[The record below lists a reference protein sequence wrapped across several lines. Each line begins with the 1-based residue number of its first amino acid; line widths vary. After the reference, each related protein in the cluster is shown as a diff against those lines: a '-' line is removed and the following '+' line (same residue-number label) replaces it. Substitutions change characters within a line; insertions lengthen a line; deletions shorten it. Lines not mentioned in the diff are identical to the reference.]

1 MLTLRSLV
9 DQLSYDPQ
17 CRQPPE
23 SSQCPTSQRQWRKH
37 IHGNGHH
44 HCSHSSL
51 FPSHFVTLCFVQHN
65 NNKRCKG
72 MSSNSKWI
80 VCITFR
86 SSQTSWINLQ
96 FLLSKSFLHIGTTL
110 KIGEKILFQMR
121 NGFEKIY
128 KSLLQMLNGTRKI
141 LIRSRDGNA
150 KLLEVSKALQRVTN
164 RHRLLGRLLGGLLA
178 GLLGILLY
186 NHDSRSEYILEP
198 TK

>member
-1 MLTLRSLV
+1 
-9 DQLSYDPQ
+9 
-17 CRQPPE
+17 
-23 SSQCPTSQRQWRKH
+23 
-37 IHGNGHH
+37 
-44 HCSHSSL
+44 
-51 FPSHFVTLCFVQHN
+51 
-65 NNKRCKG
+65 
-72 MSSNSKWI
+72 
-80 VCITFR
+80 
-86 SSQTSWINLQ
+86 
-96 FLLSKSFLHIGTTL
+96 
-110 KIGEKILFQMR
+110 MR

-141 LIRSRDGNA
+141 LISSGDGNA